1 MAKYDAVAIG
11 DILDA
16 VSHGVS
22 RIELEAKTKMFF
34 IISLDEL
41 RTITSNSGRRVIS

>member
-1 MAKYDAVAIG
+1 MAKHDAVAIG
-11 DILDA
+11 DILGA